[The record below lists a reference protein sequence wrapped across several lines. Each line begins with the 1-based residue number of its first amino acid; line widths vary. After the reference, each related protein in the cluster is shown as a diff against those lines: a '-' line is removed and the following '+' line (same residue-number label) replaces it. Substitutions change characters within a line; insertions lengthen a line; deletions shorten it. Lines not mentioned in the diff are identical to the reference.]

1 MYRDLKSIGYC
12 LVSVEWMEAVN
23 FNLTTEDTIYKT
35 SLSRVVGLNAN
46 CCVVQRNG
54 ASLGLTPQQ
63 RLIAERTKGK

>member
-1 MYRDLKSIGYC
+1 
-12 LVSVEWMEAVN
+12 MEAVN

-54 ASLGLTPQQ
+54 VSLGLTPQQ